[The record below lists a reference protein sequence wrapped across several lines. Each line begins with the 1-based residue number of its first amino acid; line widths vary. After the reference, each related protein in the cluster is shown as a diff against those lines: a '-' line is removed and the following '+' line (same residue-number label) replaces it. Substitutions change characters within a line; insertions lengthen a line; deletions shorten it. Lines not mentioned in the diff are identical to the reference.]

1 MCFKGEAM
9 EFLDQKTVKIAFII
23 LTWNQR
29 EKTIK
34 CLSNLREIKK
44 PSFHI
49 VLWDNGSRDGTVE
62 AVREAFP
69 EVLAHHHSDNLGVAP
84 GRNAAAEFAIKKLNP
99 THLLFLDNDMRVEPN
114 FVDAL
119 LKPFIDDKTIGQTQ
133 AKLRFM
139 SDPQRL
145 NDGGGCRISFWL
157 GRTVPI
163 GYGELDRGQYD
174 TPKQCVACGGAMM
187 VRADV
192 FQQLGGFDTGFGVL
206 GPDDL
211 DFSLRLRKAGYNVL
225 YVPQAIAYHEVSHT
239 YGRDYN
245 QKYARLKTRNWF
257 VFMRRHASL
266 IEQIGF
272 VFVGAPYR
280 ILRMIIREGR
290 KGNLAALRGVLR
302 GLIDFCKP
310 KPQPEQ

>member
-1 MCFKGEAM
+1 MDA
-9 EFLDQKTVKIAFII
+9 QAVRVVKIAFVI
-23 LTWNQR
+23 LTMNQR

-34 CLSNLREIKK
+34 CLENLRAIKE
-44 PSFHI
+44 PPFQI
-49 VLWDNGSRDGTVE
+49 VVWDNGSHDGTTE

-69 EVLAHHHSDNLGVAP
+69 EVVVHHHPTNLGVAP
-84 GRNAAAEFAIKKLNP
+84 GRNAAAELAIRTLNP

-114 FVDAL
+114 FVGAL
-119 LKPFIDDKTIGQTQ
+119 RQPFIDDSRVGQTQ

-139 SDPQRL
+139 YDPQRL

-163 GYGELDRGQYD
+163 GYGEIDRGQYD
-174 TPKQCVACGGAMM
+174 TPKKCVACGGAMM
-187 VRADV
+187 VRTDV
-192 FQQLGGFDTGFGVL
+192 FQQLRGFDTGFGVL

-211 DFSLRLRKAGYNVL
+211 DFSLRLRKAGYHAL
-225 YVPQAIAYHEVSHT
+225 YVPQAVAYHEVSHT

-245 QKYARLKTRNWF
+245 EKYARLKARNWF
-257 VFMRRHASL
+257 LFMRRHASL

-310 KPQPEQ
+310 KPQTEQ